1 VSERTARGPMI
12 HDGAVYPPAGCPR
25 ARSDCSPLSR
35 VSSPNYESF
44 MCCGETDAAPVPTDR
59 LRLCVLSTHS
69 TGVDVMVNFDERDAT
84 DTAYVLLG
92 GLSVFAQDAAMRPA
106 PSAESASKCE

>member
-1 VSERTARGPMI
+1 MTRHPSGPTI

-25 ARSDCSPLSR
+25 GRADCAPLSR
-35 VSSPNYESF
+35 VASPKYESF

-69 TGVDVMVNFDERDAT
+69 TGVDVMANFDERDAT

-92 GLSVFAQDAAMRPA
+92 GLSVFAQDRAGRDAR
-106 PSAESASKCE
+106 